1 VDRTDR
7 LAGAILCA
15 FSLWVL
21 WLAWPLPFGGIRDP
35 GPGFLPRLLAVLL
48 LVSGAIVALRGSA
61 APRLVALDWTE
72 LPRVLA
78 IAAGM
83 GFAALALESLGFRL
97 TMFAL
102 LVYYLGIVERCPIG
116 WVIALSIGLPL
127 AVFHVI
133 DSLLRVPLPRG
144 VLGW

>member
-1 VDRTDR
+1 MDRTDR
-7 LAGAILCA
+7 LAGAVLCA

-35 GPGFLPRLLAVLL
+35 GPGFLPRLLGLL
-48 LVSGAIVALRGSA
+48 LLACGAIVALRGGAS
-61 APRLVALDWTE
+61 PRLAALGWTE

-78 IAAGM
+78 IAGGM
-83 GFAALALESLGFRL
+83 GFAALALEPLGFRL

-102 LVYYLGIVERCPIG
+102 LVFYLGIVERRPIG
-116 WVIALSIGLPL
+116 WVIALSVGLPL

-133 DSLLRVPLPRG
+133 DPLLRVPLPRG